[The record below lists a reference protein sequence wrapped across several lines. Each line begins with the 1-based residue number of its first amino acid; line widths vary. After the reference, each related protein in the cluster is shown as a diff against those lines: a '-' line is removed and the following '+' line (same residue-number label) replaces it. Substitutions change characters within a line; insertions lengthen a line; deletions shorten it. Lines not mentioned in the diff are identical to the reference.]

1 MESKEQKL
9 ALNDIYGWFQNKSLY
24 FNSNTATWKVKTRP
38 KGLLDPEEVKVDLV
52 KKLIEM
58 ID

>member
-1 MESKEQKL
+1 MLLLYQDPMYHGRLCEYFKKNKTES
-9 ALNDIYGWFQNKSLY
+9 
-24 FNSNTATWKVKTRP
+24 
-38 KGLLDPEEVKVDLV
+38 LLDPEEVNGDLV